1 MIFNKKE
8 RLLMNAIYSSA
19 SASGQCLLT
28 PLEILSL
35 IPYKADFREEDIDK
49 TLEAL
54 KVDGYFAYD
63 KALRKDETVYCIVL
77 KEKGLSYERDKRTA
91 KRKIIQ
97 RVALTIAFALLG
109 YLIKVIISAI
119 IA

>member
-1 MIFNKKE
+1 MRYIP
-8 RLLMNAIYSSA
+8 RLRRRGSV
-19 SASGQCLLT
+19 
-28 PLEILSL
+28 SL
-35 IPYKADFREEDIDK
+35 RRSRYFRSF
-49 TLEAL
+49 